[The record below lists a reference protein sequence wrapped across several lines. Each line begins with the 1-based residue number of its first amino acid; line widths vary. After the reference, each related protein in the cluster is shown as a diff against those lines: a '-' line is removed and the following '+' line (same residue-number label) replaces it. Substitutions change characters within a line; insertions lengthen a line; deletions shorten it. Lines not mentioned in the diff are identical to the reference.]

1 VTARKVVR
9 ARLLGL
15 WRDLRGA
22 ATLRRTEKRFAA
34 YALRLLCLFLL
45 LVVLPV
51 AKLVQLGPLG
61 AILAFLKVGVAAA
74 LVVAV
79 LAGYF
84 ATGEWARRRSVA
96 RRAREASA

>member
-1 VTARKVVR
+1 VTVGRVVR
-9 ARLLGL
+9 ARLLAL

-22 ATLRRTEKRFAA
+22 VTLRRTEKRAAA
-34 YALRLLCLFLL
+34 YALRLLCLVSL

-61 AILAFLKVGVAAA
+61 AILAFLKAGVAVA

-79 LAGYF
+79 LATYF
-84 ATGEWARRRSVA
+84 AAGEIARRRGAA
-96 RRAREASA
+96 RRAREGSA